1 MPARDLSLAVVG
13 IAFPNRDGSNRQFE
27 VAMCTPG
34 EPVTLLP
41 EPTNKAD
48 PAAIAVLSARGIQIG
63 YLTADRCVWIG
74 GKLRQGQEIRAIF
87 QQGSPSGAVIRAN
100 LDGEDPA
107 LPPAPAVRPE
117 LAGRRG
123 GEAQADPDSGFWPDE
138 LPEDDL

>member
-13 IAFPNRDGSNRQFE
+13 TAFPNRDGGNRQFE

-34 EPVTLLP
+34 EDVTLVP

-48 PAAIAVLSARGIQIG
+48 PAAIAVFSARGIQIG

-74 GKLRQGQEIRAIF
+74 GKIRQGQEIRAIF
-87 QQGSPSGAVIRAN
+87 QQGSPQGAVIRAN

-107 LPPAPAVRPE
+107 LPPVLAAGPERAAP
-117 LAGRRG
+117 RG
-123 GEAQADPDSGFWPDE
+123 AEAQAEPDSGFWPDD
-138 LPEDDL
+138 LPSDDF